1 MTKMKLD
8 TPVFS
13 LADLYQSVIQ
23 NLWKG
28 SVVTLQGDELNSS
41 ACLKAFELL
50 SNRNIHWQCGD
61 RIIIRAHNDVHTI
74 ATMLAAWQMGLVV
87 VPVKEDM
94 NDLAIEAIAQDC
106 NAKGV
111 WQPGQLTERADYQ
124 LEQALFTINQ
134 PGCIT
139 GSDLALII
147 YTSGSTGSPKGIMLS
162 HQNVLTSLSSI
173 SQYLKITPQDRI
185 ICLSPLSFDYGLYQ
199 VLFAL
204 YCHCTTILYE
214 QNFNPIQIVKTL
226 DSEKITVL
234 PFVPAIASSLV
245 RVLPLLKT
253 RLENLRAVTNTG
265 GHLSES
271 VIRQWKSAC
280 NDLDVYSMYGL
291 TECKRAL
298 YLEPHLWEEKMGS
311 VGLPI
316 PGLDARVFLPTEQGY
331 KEANTHEV
339 GELFVRGSAVMQ
351 GYFNPNAQGGA
362 KTLSGRY
369 RDDNWLATGDLFSR
383 DEEGFYYF
391 KGRSKE
397 LIKQAGYCL
406 YPKDIE
412 NIIESCPWVHLN
424 AVVGS
429 QDKSGLEMAVAIIE
443 LNENTQANKEA
454 CEEWLKD
461 NIDADYRPRECRFV
475 ESISLTPNRKVDKK
489 KLVSEL
495 S

>member
-1 MTKMKLD
+1 MKF
-8 TPVFS
+8 TAPIFS
-13 LADLYQSVIQ
+13 LADLYQNVIE
-23 NLWKG
+23 NRWEG
-28 SVVTLQGDELNSS
+28 AVTTPQGDELNSTS
-41 ACLKAFELL
+41 CQQALSLL
-50 SNRNIHWQCGD
+50 SLSEVQWQRGD
-61 RIIIRAHNDVHTI
+61 RIIIRAHNDIKTI
-74 ATMLAAWQMGLVV
+74 AILLAAWQSSLVV

-94 NDLAIEAIAQDC
+94 SDKAIEAIAKDC
-106 NAKGV
+106 NAKGF
-111 WQPGQLTERADYQ
+111 WQQGQIVKLSHHNP
-124 LEQALFTINQ
+124 EQALFETTENE
-134 PGCIT
+134 CVT
-139 GSDLALII
+139 GPDLALII
-147 YTSGSTGSPKGIMLS
+147 YTSGSTGLPKGIMLS
-162 HQNVLTSLSSI
+162 HQNVVTSLASI
-173 SQYLKITPQDRI
+173 SQYLQLTPQDRI

-204 YCHCTTILYE
+204 YCNCTTLLYD
-214 QNFNPIQIVKTL
+214 QKFNPIQIIRIL
-226 DSEKITVL
+226 DSEKISVL
-234 PFVPAIASSLV
+234 PFVPAVASALV

-253 RLENLRAVTNTG
+253 DLINLRAVTNTG

-271 VIRQWKSAC
+271 VIRQWKSIC
-280 NDLDVYSMYGL
+280 NNLDVYSMYGL

-316 PGLDARVFLPTEQGY
+316 PGLDARVFLPSEQGY
-331 KEANTHEV
+331 KEAQANEV
-339 GELFVRGSAVMQ
+339 GELYVRGSAVMQ
-351 GYFNPNAQGGA
+351 GYFNPNAQGGS
-362 KTLSGRY
+362 KTIPGRY

-412 NIIESCPWVHLN
+412 NIIESCPLVHLN

-429 QDKSGLEMAVAIIE
+429 QDRSGLEIAIAVIE
-443 LNENTQANKEA
+443 LNENTKENQGA
-454 CEEWLKD
+454 CEEWLKS

-475 ESISLTPNRKVDKK
+475 ESISLTSNCKVDKK

-495 S
+495 N